1 MTHYWLQFWLVLCV
15 PGKGHQNY
23 CRFWSKHTK
32 DNKAWDLFLD
42 CDKLQHKRTTSM
54 SPIIHAKCQWCE
66 SWKALAF
73 LHINK
78 SIWQNGGV
86 HLYRL
91 VDVFIGQKS
100 LSVLYLPNWEE
111 PNKNAD
117 WEIFV
122 ATQNRQ
128 MKGGR
133 AKTNSKRRKE
143 EGDKQNQNWPQHYL
157 HG

>member
-1 MTHYWLQFWLVLCV
+1 MTKWWCASL
-15 PGKGHQNY
+15 PSSG
-23 CRFWSKHTK
+23 RFHWPKK
-32 DNKAWDLFLD
+32 PL
-42 CDKLQHKRTTSM
+42 
-54 SPIIHAKCQWCE
+54 SP
-66 SWKALAF
+66 
-73 LHINK
+73 
-78 SIWQNGGV
+78 V
-86 HLYRL
+86 
-91 VDVFIGQKS
+91 
-100 LSVLYLPNWEE
+100 VLYLPNWEE